1 MFDKESFIM
10 CNCKSPAV
18 KPTSVKQVVKKARPA
33 TKSKTS
39 NTKTV
44 ARKVSYRRPI

>member
-1 MFDKESFIM
+1 M
-10 CNCKSPAV
+10 CNCKSSSV
-18 KPTSVKQVVKKARPA
+18 QPTSVKQVVKKVKPVSK
-33 TKSKTS
+33 TKSN

>member
-1 MFDKESFIM
+1 M
-10 CNCKSPAV
+10 CNCKSSSV
-18 KPTSVKQVVKKARPA
+18 QPTSVKQVVKKVKPA
-33 TKSKTS
+33 SKSS